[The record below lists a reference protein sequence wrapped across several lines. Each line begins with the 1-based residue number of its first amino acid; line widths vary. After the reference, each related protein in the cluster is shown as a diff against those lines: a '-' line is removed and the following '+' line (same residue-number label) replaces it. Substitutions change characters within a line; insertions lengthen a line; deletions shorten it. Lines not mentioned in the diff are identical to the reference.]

1 VTLLADYT
9 TLGLGG
15 PARAFTDAPAEA
27 ALIDAV
33 QAADAAGEPVLI
45 LGGGSNLVI
54 ADEGFP
60 GTVTEKLGDN
70 KVAVDI
76 VARSGGTKVLTRSR
90 AVVRL
95 P

>member
-1 VTLLADYT
+1 MTLLADYT

-15 PARAFTDAPAEA
+15 PARPFIDARAEA

-33 QAADAAGEPVLI
+33 RAADAASEPVLI

-60 GTVTEKLGDN
+60 GTV
-70 KVAVDI
+70 VH
-76 VARSGGTKVLTRSR
+76 
-90 AVVRL
+90 
-95 P
+95 